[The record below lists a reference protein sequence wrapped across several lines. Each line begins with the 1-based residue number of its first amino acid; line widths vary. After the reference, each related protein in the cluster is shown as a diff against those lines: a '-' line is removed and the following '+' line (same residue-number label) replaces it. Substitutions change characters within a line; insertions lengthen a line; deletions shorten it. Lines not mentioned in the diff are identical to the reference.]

1 MTIRALPGISS
12 SRLIEQIVGAH
23 TGLTNVRG
31 QALTPFDLYNAYLKW
46 ANEQVRMLRHTL
58 TPAGLDQ
65 VVTTR
70 RHWALVALDPTTMGN
85 ALVPFVES
93 EIDDQMCVI
102 EAELAALRRALG
114 RYSTVDALVAPDT
127 NVYAHGLVPWDRVPW
142 ETYAHD
148 GEEHL
153 RLVIPMLVIDE
164 LDRLKDRGP
173 NEKSKNDGLSVRNRA
188 RRSLRTMEQVFRNP
202 AEPVVLTTGEVTV
215 TASVMF
221 DDSGHER
228 LPDADDEIVDQVRTV
243 ADLGAR
249 PATIVSGDFG
259 MRFRARMAGLRAV
272 EPWAPTPTSQAE

>member
-12 SRLIEQIVGAH
+12 SRLIEQIQGAH
-23 TGLTNVRG
+23 AGLTNVRG
-31 QALTPFDLYNAYLKW
+31 QAVNAFDLYNAYLKW

-58 TPAGLDQ
+58 TPSALDR

-85 ALVPFVES
+85 PLLPFVES

-127 NVYAHGLVPWDRVPW
+127 NLYAHGFVPW
-142 ETYAHD
+142 EQVPWKTYAHD

-164 LDRLKDRGP
+164 LDRLKDRGS

-188 RRSLRTMEQVFRNP
+188 RRSLRTMEQMFLNP
-202 AEPVVLTTGEVTV
+202 ADPVVLSSGEVTV
-215 TASVMF
+215 TASVVF
-221 DDSGHER
+221 DDFGHER
-228 LPDADDEIVDQVRTV
+228 LPDADDEIVDRVRTV

-272 EPWAPTPTSQAE
+272 EPWSPTPTSYTE